1 MSVTTS
7 AHLGVAALKRRPPV
21 LAVVLSAIGIIG
33 LVLGILYLADGRS
46 LPGFL
51 VAGSS
56 EVGHGNHVLRG
67 IAGLVVAAVVLPFAW
82 QLGWARVRSAAD
94 DGEWPAVRTGRKIAN
109 MWYWIACYIALALVV
124 GPALWLVGGVLVHA
138 IPHWQWSVITTN
150 TVGETGGLRQAI
162 LGTLL
167 ITLGVLIIGGT
178 ISILTGLYLAEF
190 ASGRR
195 RTVLRSGYE
204 ILSGIPSIVLGL
216 VGYLVLVSVT
226 GLGWKYGL
234 MPAVLVLSVIV
245 IPYITKATET
255 SLLQVPTSYREGA
268 DALGIPPTWT
278 LRKIV
283 FKSAL
288 PGIVTG
294 LLVATA
300 ISVGETAPLLYTAG
314 WSDFTPTLQLT
325 GQPIAFLTYPVF
337 SFYNLPDEGAKI
349 LSYDAGLLLLVFVLL
364 VIIVGRV
371 IVAWSRRHAE

>member
-1 MSVTTS
+1 VSESTS
-7 AHLGVAALKRRPPV
+7 AHGWPDTRKRRPSV
-21 LAVVLSAIGIIG
+21 LAVVLAVIGIIA
-33 LVLGILYLADGRS
+33 VALGILSFVD
-46 LPGFL
+46 
-51 VAGSS
+51 GSS
-56 EVGHGNHVLRG
+56 PRG

-82 QLGWARVRSAAD
+82 QTGWATARNAAD
-94 DGEWPAVRTGRKIAN
+94 GGGWPTVSAGRKIAN
-109 MWYWIACYIALALVV
+109 MWYWIACCIALALVV
-124 GPALWLVGGVLVHA
+124 GPALWLVGSVLAHA
-138 IPHWQWSVITTN
+138 VPHWQWSVITTN
-150 TVGETGGLRQAI
+150 TTGETGGLKQAI

-190 ASGRR
+190 ATGRL

-234 MPAVLVLSVIV
+234 LPAVLVLSVII

-255 SLLQVPTSYREGA
+255 SLLHVPTSYREGA
-268 DALGIPPTWT
+268 EALGISSAWA

-283 FKSAL
+283 FKAAL

-294 LLVATA
+294 VLVATA

-314 WSDFTPTLQLT
+314 WSDFTPNLQLT

-337 SFYNLPDEGAKI
+337 SFYNLPDQGAKI
-349 LSYDAGLLLLVFVLL
+349 LSYDAGLLLLIFVLL

-371 IVAWSRRHAE
+371 IVVWSRRHAELQRCHSSSEASW

>member
-1 MSVTTS
+1 MTDTTS
-7 AHLGVAALKRRPPV
+7 ARPRAVVLKRRPPV
-21 LAVVLSAIGIIG
+21 LAAALAAIGIIG
-33 LVLGILYLADGRS
+33 VVLGILYLADGPS

-51 VAGSS
+51 IAGSS
-56 EVGHGNHVLRG
+56 RVGNGAHVLRG
-67 IAGLVVAAVVLPFAW
+67 IAGLVVAVVVLPFAW
-82 QLGWARVRSAAD
+82 QIGRTRARAAAD
-94 DGEWPAVRTGRKIAN
+94 GAAWPAVPVRRKIAN
-109 MWYWIACYIALALVV
+109 MWYWIACYSALALVV
-124 GPALWLVGGVLVHA
+124 GPALWLIGGVLAHA
-138 IPHWQWSVITTN
+138 VPHWQWSVITSN
-150 TVGETGGLRQAI
+150 TVGDTGGLKQAI

-190 ASGRR
+190 ATGRL

-216 VGYLVLVSVT
+216 VGFLVLVSVT
-226 GLGWKYGL
+226 GLGWRYGL

-255 SLLQVPTSYREGA
+255 SLLQVPVSYREGA
-268 DALGIPPTWT
+268 EALGIPPSWT

-325 GQPIAFLTYPVF
+325 GQPVAFLTYPVF
-337 SFYNLPDEGAKI
+337 QFYNLPGEGSRI
-349 LSYDAGLLLLVFVLL
+349 LAYDAALLLLVFVLL

-371 IVAWSRRHAE
+371 IVSWSRRHAE

>member
-1 MSVTTS
+1 MTETTS
-7 AHLGVAALKRRPPV
+7 AQAG
-21 LAVVLSAIGIIG
+21 
-33 LVLGILYLADGRS
+33 LADG
-46 LPGFL
+46 
-51 VAGSS
+51 A
-56 EVGHGNHVLRG
+56 
-67 IAGLVVAAVVLPFAW
+67 
-82 QLGWARVRSAAD
+82 
-94 DGEWPAVRTGRKIAN
+94 WPAVRGSRKLAN
-109 MWYWIACYIALALVV
+109 LGFKAACWLALALVI
-124 GPALWLVGGVLVHA
+124 GPALWLVGGVLANA
-138 IPHWQWSVITTN
+138 IPHWQWSVLTTN
-150 TVGETGGLRQAI
+150 TAGETGGLKQAI

-190 ASGRR
+190 ATGRL

-204 ILSGIPSIVLGL
+204 ILSGIPSVVLGL
-216 VGYLVLVSVT
+216 VGYLVLVSDT
-226 GLGWKYGL
+226 ALDMRYGL
-234 MPAVLVLSVIV
+234 LPAVLVLSVII

-255 SLLQVPTSYREGA
+255 SLLQVPVAYREGA
-268 DALGIPPTWT
+268 AALGIAPTWA

-314 WSDFTPTLQLT
+314 WSDFTPGLQLT

-337 SFYNLPDEGAKI
+337 AFYNLPDQGARN

-364 VIIVGRV
+364 VIIVGRL